1 MTMKVVVF
9 FNEKGGTGKTF
20 FTSMF
25 ACWLAYKKKEKV
37 VVYDCDF
44 PNYQLFQMRQ
54 RNKEAVRSGNQNIC
68 RFLGDG
74 EFFKVGKF
82 AGKEA
87 FSPSEL
93 DALLKH
99 LLTVSRGG
107 GDGYLLLD
115 LPGRFLASDPA
126 YMFSYAGAIDTVVI
140 PVDSDIQSRSS
151 ALYLC
156 AQMRSPEFKKRSGK
170 PEGQDIMVFWN
181 KEASKERSGTVD
193 WYTAAEADFKMMG
206 VKVAKTRVRE
216 FLTARRDAPTFGF
229 VRNTVCWPQQNIDRA
244 CGYIEILFE
253 EIKEHIDAPKD

>member
-1 MTMKVVVF
+1 MKVVVF
-9 FNEKGGTGKTF
+9 FNEKGGTGKTL

-37 VVYDCDF
+37 MVYDCDF

-54 RNKEAVRSGNQNIC
+54 RNKETVRSGNRNLC
-68 RFLGDG
+68 RFLGDD

-87 FSPSEL
+87 FTPVEL
-93 DALLKH
+93 ELLLSH
-99 LLTVSRGG
+99 LRSMAAEG

-126 YMFSYAGAIDTVVI
+126 YKFSFAGAIDTVII
-140 PVDSDIQSRSS
+140 PVDSDIQSRAS
-151 ALYLC
+151 AMYLC
-156 AQMRSPEFKKRSGK
+156 AQMRSREFKEQSGK
-170 PEGQDIMVFWN
+170 PSGQDIMVFWN

-193 WYTAAEADFKMMG
+193 WYAEAEEDFRLMG
-206 VKVAKTRVRE
+206 VEVAKVRARE

-229 VRNTVCWPQQNIDRA
+229 VRNTVCWPQQNVDRA
-244 CGYIEILFE
+244 CGYIEELFE
-253 EIKEHIDAPKD
+253 EFKEHIDRQEQ